1 MDTKLTLTLD
11 THVIEK
17 AKEAARES
25 GRSLSDLIENYLI
38 TFIALHK
45 GKSYKT
51 QGNDTSLTA
60 ADSAVPGYSNRLTS
74 LKGIVKD
81 DGRDY
86 KEQIG
91 EIRRK
96 KFLGE

>member
-11 THVIEK
+11 SQVIEHAK
-17 AKEAARES
+17 AAARQS

-38 TFIALHK
+38 TFVALHK
-45 GKSYKT
+45 GKEYPLPDPGS
-51 QGNDTSLTA
+51 SMVA
-60 ADSAVPGYSNRLTS
+60 AESAVPGYSSRLLG

-86 KEQIG
+86 KQQLAGI
-91 EIRRK
+91 K
-96 KFLGE
+96 KKKYLE